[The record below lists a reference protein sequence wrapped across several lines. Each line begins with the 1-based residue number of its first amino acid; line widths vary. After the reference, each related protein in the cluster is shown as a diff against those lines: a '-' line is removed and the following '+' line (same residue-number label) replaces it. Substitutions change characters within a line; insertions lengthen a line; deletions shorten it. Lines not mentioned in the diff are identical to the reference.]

1 MKCDAPMRLTLT
13 SVQRNI
19 LYLENKGRRGMAW
32 LNINSPVHWP
42 FSGPV
47 TQDIH
52 PSLLSKAGSDEVE
65 LRVLREVASYGR
77 QIGVLS
83 DLLLALVESVQPKT
97 LSDGGK
103 HALAQLRKMAEDIK
117 WIKERQ
123 RALPDSPEAARKL
136 IRALEHRFPEL
147 KSP

>member
-1 MKCDAPMRLTLT
+1 MRLTLS
-13 SVQRNI
+13 SVHRNI
-19 LYLENKGRRGMAW
+19 IYLDNKGRRGMAW

-83 DLLLALVESVQPKT
+83 DLVLALVESVQPKA
-97 LSDGGK
+97 LSDTGK
-103 HALAQLRKMAEDIK
+103 HALAQLQQMTADIK
-117 WIKERQ
+117 RIKERQ
-123 RALPDSPEAARKL
+123 PALPESPEAARKL
-136 IRALEHRFPEL
+136 IRAVEQRFPEL
-147 KSP
+147 KGP